1 MTLRRHLI
9 ELLSDAPRSVSSI
22 AREMGLHRRDADE
35 DLRHALRSAAAAGHH
50 VEVIPARCKSCG
62 FVFADDRLVKPGRC
76 PSCKGSRLFEPQ
88 IRLIVLL
95 LACLVAARRV
105 DAQSLRIVNATVVD
119 VATGELHRGST
130 IAVQG
135 NRIVSVGAATTMVS
149 GGQVIDARS
158 GYVIPGLWDM
168 HTHAFF
174 GDSAP
179 DGRDLILP
187 SFVANGVTGI
197 RDMGSS
203 VDAVL
208 RARADV
214 ATHRL
219 LGPRMIVSGP
229 MLDGPKVSFPASIAI
244 TTPAVGRDAVDSLKR
259 RGVDFI
265 KIQSGVP
272 RDAYFAIA
280 DEAKK
285 LGIPFEGHVPDAIRA
300 SEAIAAGQRTFEHL
314 IGIFEASSPDE
325 DKYIRD
331 KYDGGTK
338 RPSAFLQTYDP
349 AREARIIQDI
359 AAARLWQCPTLF
371 WERGQWLVD
380 IVNALGDR
388 DLAYAAK
395 SWIARWPVTR
405 ASILKGLASDPLPV
419 REEFVAH
426 ELDIMR
432 KLHAA
437 KVPFL
442 AGTDTPAGVDVLPG
456 ISLHLELERFVAAGF
471 TPLEALQTATLNP
484 ALFYEKTGEY
494 GSVQPGRVADLV
506 MLSANPLTD
515 IRNTRAIVGVVVDG
529 RYLSS
534 ADLDGLRA
542 KLRKSAANR

>member
-22 AREMGLHRRDADE
+22 AREMGLDRRDAEE
-35 DLRHALRSAAAAGHH
+35 DLRHALRSAVAAGHQ
-50 VEVIPARCKSCG
+50 VEVIPARCKACG

-88 IRLIVLL
+88 IRLILLL
-95 LACLVAARRV
+95 LACLVAARTV
-105 DAQSLRIVNATVVD
+105 DAQTLRIVNATVVD

-130 IAVQG
+130 VVVQG
-135 NRIVSVGAATTMVS
+135 NRIASVGAATTAS
-149 GGQVIDARS
+149 GGQVVDAR
-158 GYVIPGLWDM
+158 GNYVIPGLWDM
-168 HTHAFF
+168 HTHTFF

-179 DGRDLILP
+179 DGRDFILP
-187 SFVANGVTGI
+187 LFIANGVTGV
-197 RDMGSS
+197 RDMGSAL
-203 VDAVL
+203 DAVL
-208 RARADV
+208 RARVDIA
-214 ATHRL
+214 AHKL

-229 MLDGPKVSFPASIAI
+229 MLDGPKVSFPASIAV

-259 RGVDFI
+259 RGVDFL

-285 LGIPFEGHVPDAIRA
+285 AGIGFEGHVPDAIRA

-325 DKYIRD
+325 DKYITD

-338 RPSAFLQTYDP
+338 RPGVFLKTYDP
-349 AREARIIQDI
+349 ALEARIIQQL
-359 AAARLWQCPTLF
+359 AAAGTWQCPTLF

-380 IVNALGDR
+380 TVPVMDDP

-395 SWIARWPVTR
+395 GWITRWPASR

-419 REEFVAH
+419 RNEFVAH
-426 ELDIMR
+426 ELDVVK
-432 KLHAA
+432 KLHDA

-456 ISLHLELERFVAAGF
+456 VSLHLELERFVAAGF

-484 ALFYEKTGEY
+484 ARFYGKTGEY
-494 GSVQPGRVADLV
+494 GSVQPGRIADLV
-506 MLSANPLTD
+506 ILSANPLSD
-515 IRNTRAIVGVVVDG
+515 IRNTRTIVGVVADG

-534 ADLDGLRA
+534 ADLDQLRA
-542 KLRKSAANR
+542 KLRKIAANR